1 MCRPLGHLYQTGYVD
16 LASVLTRYLN
26 PPHAHIQETGVGGT
40 SAWRVSG
47 IDPATSLCVMFE
59 VVNQQAS
66 AIPQGQPGA
75 VQFIT
80 FYQHASGQ
88 KRVRVTT
95 VARQWVWRWFNCW
108 NWAYNRRCTYMYISV
123 LYVYMQV
130 IGYIRDWVHNKCV
143 VV

>member
-1 MCRPLGHLYQTGYVD
+1 MIHRPQCEVYIK
-16 LASVLTRYLN
+16 YLN
-26 PPHAHIQETGVGGT
+26 PPPHIHTHTRAHAHARTHTHTLNQETGVGGT

-95 VARQWVWRWFNCW
+95 VARQ
-108 NWAYNRRCTYMYISV
+108 
-123 LYVYMQV
+123 
-130 IGYIRDWVHNKCV
+130 
-143 VV
+143 